1 MPRFYYLL
9 ILFLL
14 GLLVVVLVLK
24 GAVVGS
30 LGDPV
35 AWLLVFV
42 SFLGGWFLVFYLER
56 WLWHRKGD
64 SEDRLPPDD
73 GIGPDS

>member
-1 MPRFYYLL
+1 MPRFYYLM

-14 GLLVVVLVLK
+14 GLLVAGLVLK
-24 GAVVGS
+24 VAVEGS
-30 LGDPV
+30 LGNPV

-42 SFLGGWFLVFYLER
+42 SLFGGVFLLER
-56 WLWHRKGD
+56 MLWLRKGD
-64 SEDRLPPDD
+64 PEDRLPPDD

>member
-30 LGDPV
+30 LGNPV
-35 AWLLVFV
+35 AWLLTFV
-42 SFLGGWFLVFYLER
+42 SLFGGVFFLER
-56 WLWHRKGD
+56 ILWLRRGD

>member
-1 MPRFYYLL
+1 MPRFYYLM

-14 GLLVVVLVLK
+14 GLLVAGLVLK
-24 GAVVGS
+24 VAVEGS
-30 LGDPV
+30 LGNPV

-42 SFLGGWFLVFYLER
+42 SLFGAGFLVFFLER
-56 WLWHRKGD
+56 CLWHRKGD